1 MAHIYPFK
9 ALLPA
14 KGLELQVS
22 ANTHLDSLDRQYKIV
37 DENPYTYLNVVKPYI
52 KFHESKDPVKHFPLG
67 KKALD
72 KLIAEQVVIQD
83 ANESF
88 YIYSQVNKNNGREY
102 VGLICTVAV
111 EDYFSGHIKIHEN
124 TITEKEDQL
133 ILHIATTGVIG
144 EPVLMTH
151 QHHDQIK
158 AHLVD
163 WIAQAMPIIHFE
175 DEYNIIHSIYKIDH
189 ADWINKVQTI
199 YQSIGDL
206 YIADGHHRS
215 AASAGY
221 FKKQGLNDGRYLCF
235 IVPPES
241 LHIDSFHRA
250 FKAEQAF
257 DQASFLQA
265 LSASFEIQ
273 AMGSGFLP
281 AQEKS
286 FGLCLKGQWYALN
299 YLPSTVQYNA
309 VQKLDV
315 SILEEAVFKQIL
327 HIKDSK
333 VDSRLTF
340 YKGSLGIE
348 DIERM
353 IQNGEQDMVFTVF
366 PCAIEH
372 VFEVADHHMIM
383 PPKSTYI
390 EPKLRTGLTVQS
402 VK

>member
-14 KGLELQVS
+14 KGLEIQVS
-22 ANTHLDSLDRQYKIV
+22 ANTHLDSLERQHQIV
-37 DENPYTYLNVVKPYI
+37 DENPYTYLNVVKPYL

-67 KKALD
+67 KKALE
-72 KLIAEQVVIQD
+72 KLIADQAVVKD
-83 ANESF
+83 LNDSF

-111 EDYFSGHIKIHEN
+111 EDYYSGHIKIHEN

-133 ILHIATTGVIG
+133 ILHIETTGVIG

-151 QHHDQIK
+151 TFHEGVK
-158 AHLVD
+158 SHLID
-163 WIAQAMPIIHFE
+163 WIAKAQPVIHFE
-175 DEYNIIHSIYKIDH
+175 DEYQIIHSIYKID
-189 ADWINKVQTI
+189 DQQWIKDVQTI

-221 FKKQGLNDGRYLCF
+221 FKKQGLNNGRYLCF

-250 FKAEQAF
+250 YKSDTVF
-257 DQASFLQA
+257 DSMLLLQA
-265 LSASFEIQ
+265 LSAEFDVQKVSNGI
-273 AMGSGFLP
+273 LP
-281 AQEKS
+281 SQEKS
-286 FGLCLKGQWYALN
+286 FGLYMRGQWYAIDYKASVDQL
-299 YLPSTVQYNA
+299 NA
-309 VQKLDV
+309 VQRLDV
-315 SILEEAVFKQIL
+315 SILEEQVFKQIL
-327 HIKDSK
+327 NIKDSK
-333 VDSRLTF
+333 VDARLTF
-340 YKGSLGIE
+340 YKGSLGMD
-348 DIERM
+348 DIER
-353 IQNGEQDMVFTVF
+353 IVNAGEQDLVFTVF

-402 VK
+402 VV

>member
-37 DENPYTYLNVVKPYI
+37 DENPHTYLNVVKPYI

-72 KLIAEQVVIQD
+72 KLIAEQVVVQD
-83 ANESF
+83 TNESF
-88 YIYSQVNKNNGREY
+88 YIYSQVNKINGREY

-151 QHHDQIK
+151 QHQDQIK
-158 AHLVD
+158 SHLVD

-175 DEYNIIHSIYKIDH
+175 DEYNIIHSIYKIDQV
-189 ADWINKVQTI
+189 DWINKVQTI

-221 FKKQGLNDGRYLCF
+221 FKKQGLNNGRYLCF

-250 FKAEQAF
+250 FKAEQSF
-257 DQASFLQA
+257 DQATFLQA
-265 LSASFEIQ
+265 LSESFDIQ
-273 AMGSGFLP
+273 AMGSGFMP
-281 AQEKS
+281 SREKS

-299 YLPSTVQYNA
+299 YLPSTDQYNA

-353 IQNGEQDMVFTVF
+353 IHNGEQDMVFTVF

-372 VFEVADHHMIM
+372 VFEVADQKMIM